1 MKKLSYIYSF
11 AFIMMFFCSCGLYSI
26 RLDSVESSRNLY
38 EDRDKSNIVSF
49 KEDMVK
55 GYKYSDEFL
64 EIIWHIDDYPRILCF
79 TLKNKSNRNIKI
91 EWDEISYVNFDGLSC
106 GVIHSEVSQID
117 FKRFLYFG
125 GGLDVNRK
133 GIDKNKPQLPT
144 VIPRGAKIC
153 EMLLPKEKIG
163 KNVDPLL
170 IPVDMYMTGQE
181 YYKDKNIKI
190 YMPIVIGKE
199 SNEYIFTLGIHDV
212 S

>member
-1 MKKLSYIYSF
+1 
-11 AFIMMFFCSCGLYSI
+11 MFLCSCGLYSI

-38 EDRDKSNIVSF
+38 EDRYKSNIVSF
-49 KEDMVK
+49 KEYMVK
-55 GYKYSDEFL
+55 GYKYSDEFI
-64 EIIWHIDDYPRILCF
+64 EIIWHIDDYPQILCF

-91 EWDEISYVNFDGLSC
+91 NWDKISYVNFDDLSC
-106 GVIHSEVSQID
+106 GVIHFEVSQID

-133 GIDKNKPQLPT
+133 DIDKNKPQLPT

-153 EMLLPKEKIG
+153 EMLLPKEKIEG
-163 KNVDPLL
+163 STDILL
-170 IPVDMYMTGQE
+170 IPMDIGMTKQGD
-181 YYKDKNIKI
+181 YRDKNIKI

-199 SNEYIFTLGIHDV
+199 SNEYIFTFGIHNV

>member
-1 MKKLSYIYSF
+1 MKNLSYTYSF
-11 AFIMMFFCSCGLYSI
+11 VFIMMFFCSCGLYYLK
-26 RLDSVESSRNLY
+26 LDSVESSRTLY
-38 EDRDKSNIVSF
+38 KPWNKANIVSF
-49 KEDMVK
+49 KENRVK
-55 GYKYSDEFL
+55 GYKYSDEFI
-64 EIIWHIDDYPRILCF
+64 EIIWHIGNYPRILCF
-79 TLKNKSNRNIKI
+79 TLKNKSNSNIKI

-106 GVIHSEVSQID
+106 GVIHSEVKQID

-125 GGLDVNRK
+125 EGLDVSRK
-133 GIDKNKPQLPT
+133 DIDKNKPQLPT
-144 VIPRGAKIC
+144 IIPKEAKIC